1 MAIGGKWKQGAVWL
15 LCIVILTGCAGADN
29 RGDEGNISQKKT
41 VQYESEEESGSDDGG
56 KAEKESVEK
65 KGDKG
70 LLIALDPGH
79 QPLDPGM
86 TGLEQYAPGSS
97 ILKEKAAEGT
107 TGVYSHV
114 SEYEL
119 NLDISLMLRT
129 ELEDMGYDVV
139 MTREDNDTTLSY
151 AERARFVNDAGA
163 DINVRIQANDS
174 DNPEVNGAS
183 VIIGSAEN
191 PYVGGLYEDSRSL
204 GTEVLDSYCRETD
217 MENLGVQ
224 TDDMMTSINWSSV
237 PVIILEMGYMTNE
250 QDDENM
256 ADENYRT
263 KMVRGIA
270 AGINAYF
277 EERNIEE
284 PETADAE
291 ELEENIRS
299 VIDGEKQKGTLV
311 SVYAEKFD
319 TDETASV
326 DSGQMESASL
336 IKLYVAGCIY
346 EHMDEMHS
354 SESYENETKDL
365 IKSMISVSDNNA
377 TNTLVTRL
385 GGGDP
390 QIGMELVNQFCAE
403 HGYTDTSMGR
413 LMLDFDSESDNY
425 TSVRDCGKCLKDI
438 YNNNL
443 AGSDEILEFLKDQE
457 RTSKIP
463 AGVPTEVTTA
473 NKTGELDDVEN
484 DAAIIFG
491 DNGAYVLC
499 VMMNSLQ
506 DTAEG
511 RAVITELSATVYEY
525 MQSH

>member
-1 MAIGGKWKQGAVWL
+1 MNSEGKWKKATAWL
-15 LCIVILTGCAGADN
+15 LCTVLLIGCAGSDN
-29 RGDEGNISQKKT
+29 RGTEESTSQKNVKR
-41 VQYESEEESGSDDGG
+41 ESGDEPGSNDTRN
-56 KAEKESVEK
+56 AEKEPVEK

-70 LLIALDPGH
+70 ILIALDPGH
-79 QPLDPGM
+79 QSLDAGM
-86 TGLEQYAPGSS
+86 TGLEQYAPGSP

-107 TGVYSHV
+107 VGVYSHIP
-114 SEYEL
+114 EYEL

-139 MTREDNDTTLSY
+139 MTREDNNISVSY
-151 AERARFVNDAGA
+151 AERARFANDAGA
-163 DINVRIQANDS
+163 DITVRIQANSS
-174 DNPEVNGAS
+174 DNPKADGAS
-183 VIIGSAEN
+183 VLIGSAEN
-191 PYVGGLYEDSRSL
+191 LYVGELYEDSLSL
-204 GTEVLDSYCRETD
+204 GTEVLDSYCRETG
-217 MENLGVQ
+217 MKNLGVQ

-237 PVIILEMGYMTNE
+237 PVIVLEMGYMTNK

-256 ADENYRT
+256 ADQNYRT
-263 KMVRGIA
+263 KMVNGIA
-270 AGINAYF
+270 EGINAYF

-284 PETADAE
+284 PETAETE
-291 ELEENIRS
+291 EMEENIRS

-311 SVYAEKFD
+311 SVYAEKFG

-326 DSGQMESASL
+326 DSGPMESASL
-336 IKLYVAGCIY
+336 IKLYVAGCVY
-346 EHMDEMHS
+346 EHMDEMNS

-365 IKSMISVSDNNA
+365 IKNMISASDNNA

-385 GGGDP
+385 GDGDP
-390 QIGMELVNQFCAE
+390 KNGMEMVNQFCAG

-425 TSVRDCGKCLKDI
+425 TSVRDCGKYLKDI

-443 AGSDEILEFLKDQE
+443 TGSDEILEFLKAQE

-463 AGVPTEVTTA
+463 AGVPTGVTTA

-491 DNGAYVLC
+491 DNGTYVLC

-506 DTAEG
+506 DAAGG
-511 RAVITELSATVYEY
+511 RAVITELSAMVYDY